1 MTVGEKID
9 DDRRTAAESAMGS
22 LGEHDVLHESAEIAT
37 RDGTSLSTDVFHP
50 DGAEQS
56 PVILMRT
63 PYGRGYW
70 HNDGIYWASHGYR
83 LVLQDCRGTSSY
95 FSEADDGGDTAAWI
109 ERAPWFD
116 GSLFLHGPSYLG
128 FAAWATASNRPASLR
143 AMSVQIYS
151 ADRVSSWYPGG
162 TFGLDIAL
170 PWAASQAG
178 VQDKPERRALADE
191 EAPPLQGI
199 DAAFNHL
206 PLQEADVA
214 LGGAVIPFYR
224 ERLRYGRDDPHW
236 APLNFSNLLTELD
249 VPVLLIDGWYD
260 YHRRYM
266 WQDYRILRSRPHTR
280 ARLVVGPWSHVG
292 TDPKV
297 VNEETRRWFDDH
309 RRSTPAATESE
320 SSTSL
325 RLFVT
330 PDRGWVEAPEW
341 PPTGSASTTLYLSTG
356 QSVVSFAGADAA
368 VDAYTYDPN
377 DPTPSVGIAGLGG
390 PDVAMPTDNSALEA
404 RPDVLTYTAEAIGH
418 AVTIVGAVRARLFVN
433 STEPTAD
440 FFVRITDVHPD
451 GASVNIVDGITRIP
465 HTDELTAAEP
475 VEIEVD
481 LGPVAH
487 ELAAGHALRVQVSSG
502 AHPMHARNPGG
513 TEPPATTTRLFSAT
527 QTVHLGGDHASRLLL
542 DVYDGELRAGS
553 NAQAGEV

>member
-1 MTVGEKID
+1 MTGADMIN
-9 DDRRTAAESAMGS
+9 DDRRAAAESAMGT
-22 LGEHDVLHESAEIAT
+22 LGEHNVLHESAEITT
-37 RDGTSLSTDVFHP
+37 RDGISLITDVFHP
-50 DGAEQS
+50 DGAERS

-63 PYGRGYW
+63 PYGRGNWY
-70 HNDGIYWASHGYR
+70 NDGVYWASHGYR

-170 PWAASQAG
+170 PWAATQAAME
-178 VQDKPERRALADE
+178 DEPERLASSDG
-191 EAPPLQGI
+191 AASPFQGI

-206 PLQEADVA
+206 PLQEADIA
-214 LGGAVIPFYR
+214 TGGAVIPFYR

-236 APLNFSNLLTELD
+236 APLNFSHLLADLD

-266 WQDYRILRSRPHTR
+266 WQDYRTLRSRPHAH
-280 ARLVVGPWSHVG
+280 ARLVIGPWFHVG
-292 TDPKV
+292 FDPKM
-297 VNEETRRWFDDH
+297 VNEETRRWFDNH
-309 RRSTPAATESE
+309 RRSSPAATKPEDP
-320 SSTSL
+320 TSL
-325 RLFVT
+325 RLYVT
-330 PDRGWVEAPEW
+330 PDRGWVDAPEW
-341 PPTGSASTTLYLSTG
+341 PPTGSTSTTLYLSAD
-356 QSVVSFAGADAA
+356 QSAGSVADADAA
-368 VDAYTYDPN
+368 VDTYTYDPS

-390 PDVAMPTDNSALEA
+390 PDVAMPTDNSTLEA
-404 RPDVLTYTAEAIGH
+404 RPDVLTYTAEAFER
-418 AVTIVGAVRARLFVN
+418 AVTIVGAARARLFVN

-451 GASVNIVDGITRIP
+451 GTSMNIIDGITRIP
-465 HTDELTAAEP
+465 HTEELTADEP
-475 VEIEVD
+475 VEVEVD

-502 AHPMHARNPGG
+502 AHPMYARNPGG
-513 TEPPATTTRLFSAT
+513 TESPATTTRLFPAT

-542 DVYDGELRAGS
+542 DLYDGELRVGS
-553 NAQAGEV
+553 NAEARQE